1 MLNLTDFVEPV
12 PGGKAGAPMYMQM
25 VENISAAVSENRLD
39 AGVRLPSVRM
49 AASQL
54 RINPGTVSAAYRE
67 LNRRGFL
74 ESRPGSGHYVRSH
87 VRAIQVSDIPDL
99 ADELYTLDDIEW
111 MRHGRPA
118 DSQDIVNMASSI
130 PEPDRETHEDVR
142 AAISHVMEH
151 NMREALD
158 YQENMGFPPLR
169 RFISDALRLE
179 GVQADPDCIQIIS
192 GAQQGLDIVAKAM
205 LDPGDT
211 VLVEY
216 PTYPGA
222 VAVFRSRGARVVGVP
237 MEADGMN
244 PDLLMQMM
252 RRYKPKLV
260 YTIPIHHNPTGS
272 VYSLERMAALVRA
285 AESFNCHIVEDDYL
299 RELQYDGMV
308 RSPLKGMDTADRVI
322 LVKSYSKLLMP
333 GLRIAYMLVPEGR
346 SARLALAKHTT
357 DIFTSGL
364 IQQGFHRF
372 CETGGWERH
381 LARMRERLG
390 TKYRI
395 MRELLLNRMPDGVGI
410 PDTGGGLS
418 FWLELPVHVGPEP
431 LYRMTG
437 ALGVRI
443 VPDTVFLDES
453 LRATLPNPG
462 NGRGHIRV
470 GFAGVARERMAP
482 GIDTLAD
489 CLEILLA

>member
-1 MLNLTDFVEPV
+1 M
-12 PGGKAGAPMYMQM
+12 
-25 VENISAAVSENRLD
+25 
-39 AGVRLPSVRM
+39 PSVRVG
-49 AASQL
+49 AEQL
-54 RINPGTVSAAYRE
+54 VVNPGTIVAAYKE
-67 LNRRGFL
+67 LSRRGFL
-74 ESRPGSGHYVRSH
+74 ESRSGSGHYVRNH
-87 VRAIQVSDIPDL
+87 VRAIHVSDIADL

-118 DSQDIVNMASSI
+118 DRHEIVNMASSI
-130 PEPDRETHEDVR
+130 PEPDTETYEDVR
-142 AAISHVMEH
+142 DAISHVMEH
-151 NMREALD
+151 SMREALD

-169 RFISDALRLE
+169 RFISDALKRE

-222 VAVFRSRGARVVGVP
+222 VAVFRSRGAHVVGVP
-237 MEADGMN
+237 MEPDGMN

-252 RRYKPKLV
+252 RRYRPKLI
-260 YTIPIHHNPTGS
+260 YTIPVHHNPTGT
-272 VYSLERMAALVRA
+272 VYSQERLEALLHA

-299 RELQYDGMV
+299 RELQYNGLV
-308 RSPLKGMDTADRVI
+308 RSPLKRMDATDRVI

-372 CETGGWERH
+372 CITGGWERH

-390 TKYRI
+390 AKYRT
-395 MRELLLNRMPDGVGI
+395 MRELLVNNMPDGVGI
-410 PDTGGGLS
+410 PDTGGGLF
-418 FWLELPVHVGPEP
+418 FWLELPVHTRPEP
-431 LYRMTG
+431 LYRMAG
-437 ALGVRI
+437 AQGVRI
-443 VPDTVFLDES
+443 VPDTLFLDEALRSS
-453 LRATLPNPG
+453 LPVSG
-462 NGRGHIRV
+462 NGRGHIRI
-470 GFAGVARERMAP
+470 GFAGVEQERMAQ
-482 GIDTLAD
+482 GIGILGE
-489 CLEILLA
+489 CLKVLLG